1 MFLQLTMYKLK
12 LAQWLLPVLKQITE
26 AETYFEAK
34 LKLKRRNKNE
44 KKKISLKRNELFG
57 LSH

>member
-1 MFLQLTMYKLK
+1 MFLQLTMSKLK